1 MKRIAIMGCPGSGKS
16 TLARALG
23 ERLGLPVYHLDA
35 IYWLPG
41 WTESDYEVFRPKVQE
56 ILAGD
61 EWIVDG
67 GYSNSDP
74 EELRYTR
81 VDALILFDRSVWLCL
96 WRVIKRVA
104 MYRSRTRPDMGD
116 GCNERVDLE
125 LLRYI
130 WNYRRNAWPKILERV
145 ERHGT
150 PVVFVRS
157 DPDVD
162 ALVEEINALRFRRT
176 EELKAAPKTL

>member
-1 MKRIAIMGCPGSGKS
+1 MKRIAIMGCSGSGKS

-35 IYWLPG
+35 LYWQPG
-41 WTESDYEVFRPKVQE
+41 WVEGDYATFTPQVQQ
-56 ILAGD
+56 ILAG
-61 EWIVDG
+61 ESWIVDG

-96 WRVIKRVA
+96 WRVIKRVV
-104 MYRSRTRPDMGD
+104 MHHGRTRPDMGE

-125 LLRYI
+125 FLRYI
-130 WNYRRNAWPKILERV
+130 WNYRRNVWPHILERTA
-145 ERHGT
+145 RHKT
-150 PVVFVRS
+150 PVVFVRN
-157 DPDVD
+157 DPDVES
-162 ALVEEINALRFRRT
+162 LVA
-176 EELKAAPKTL
+176 ELISLASAQTSRANP